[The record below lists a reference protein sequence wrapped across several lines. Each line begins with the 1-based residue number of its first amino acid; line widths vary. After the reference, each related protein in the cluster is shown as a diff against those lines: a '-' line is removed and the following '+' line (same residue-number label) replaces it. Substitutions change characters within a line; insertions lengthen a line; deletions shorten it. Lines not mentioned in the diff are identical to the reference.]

1 MVYLSRS
8 DIEKIAEPIIQIYKS
23 LCVPEKHLCYS
34 VDLLELIS
42 ILGYSVVYVNIT
54 KDGSILGQTSSCQIW
69 TTILDDSMNETLFLL
84 DGKTILIDKRLLLP
98 SLVGRRN
105 FTIAHELG
113 HYALEHHLHSGS
125 LFCSNDGI
133 MEEGSAAL
141 AIEREANHFATCL
154 LMPEEKIRKAFKS
167 MLYNS
172 HRLRNKDF
180 LYVNKATF
188 GAWCGIRDDL
198 MKRYGVSEEA
208 LRNRL
213 RSLNLAKFNF

>member
-1 MVYLSRS
+1 MTNSE
-8 DIEKIAEPIIQIYKS
+8 IEKRANDMLAKYVQRGGVHKVWDKIMTGENIKYRQIATSPDFVGALTKGNNGQSYIMTNAA
-23 LCVPEKHLCYS
+23 
-34 VDLLELIS
+34 IS
-42 ILGYSVVYVNIT
+42 N
-54 KDGSILGQTSSCQIW
+54 D
-69 TTILDDSMNETLFLL
+69 
-84 DGKTILIDKRLLLP
+84 
-98 SLVGRRN
+98 GRRN

-133 MEEGSAAL
+133 MEEGSTAL

-172 HRLRNKDF
+172 HHLRNKDF

-213 RSLNLAKFNF
+213 RSLRLAKFDF

>member
-1 MVYLSRS
+1 MLAKYVQRGGVHKVW
-8 DIEKIAEPIIQIYKS
+8 DKIMTGENIKYRQITTSPDFVGVLTKGNNGQNYIMINAA
-23 LCVPEKHLCYS
+23 
-34 VDLLELIS
+34 IS
-42 ILGYSVVYVNIT
+42 N
-54 KDGSILGQTSSCQIW
+54 D
-69 TTILDDSMNETLFLL
+69 
-84 DGKTILIDKRLLLP
+84 
-98 SLVGRRN
+98 GRRN

-113 HYALEHHLHSGS
+113 HYTLEHHLHSGN

-141 AIEREANHFATCL
+141 VIEREANYFATCL

-172 HRLRNKDF
+172 RRLRNKDF

-188 GAWCGIRDDL
+188 GAWCGIRDEL

-213 RSLNLAKFNF
+213 RSLRLARFDFQ

>member
-1 MVYLSRS
+1 MTNSE
-8 DIEKIAEPIIQIYKS
+8 IEKRADAMLAKYVKRGGVHKAWDTIMTGENIKYRQIAPADPAFVGALTRATNGQ
-23 LCVPEKHLCYS
+23 CYIMTNTA
-34 VDLLELIS
+34 IS
-42 ILGYSVVYVNIT
+42 N
-54 KDGSILGQTSSCQIW
+54 D
-69 TTILDDSMNETLFLL
+69 
-84 DGKTILIDKRLLLP
+84 
-98 SLVGRRN
+98 GRRN

-113 HYALEHHLHSGS
+113 HFALGHQLHGG
-125 LFCSNDGI
+125 LLICSNDGI
-133 MEEGSAAL
+133 VEEGSAAL

-154 LMPEEKIRKAFKS
+154 LMPEEKIRKAFKA

-180 LYVNKATF
+180 LYVNNATF

-213 RSLNLAKFNF
+213 QALGLARFQF

>member
-1 MVYLSRS
+1 MTNSE
-8 DIEKIAEPIIQIYKS
+8 IEKRASDMLVKYVQRGGVHKVWDKIMTGEAIKYRQIA
-23 LCVPEKHLCYS
+23 
-34 VDLLELIS
+34 
-42 ILGYSVVYVNIT
+42 
-54 KDGSILGQTSSCQIW
+54 TSSDFVGALTRGNNGQSYIM
-69 TTILDDSMNETLFLL
+69 TNAAISND
-84 DGKTILIDKRLLLP
+84 
-98 SLVGRRN
+98 GRRN

-141 AIEREANHFATCL
+141 AIEREANPFATCL

-213 RSLNLAKFNF
+213 RSLRLAKFDF

>member
-1 MVYLSRS
+1 MTNSE
-8 DIEKIAEPIIQIYKS
+8 IEKRANDMLVKYVQRGGVHKVWDKIMTGEAIKYRQIA
-23 LCVPEKHLCYS
+23 
-34 VDLLELIS
+34 
-42 ILGYSVVYVNIT
+42 
-54 KDGSILGQTSSCQIW
+54 TSSDFVGALTRGNNGQSYIM
-69 TTILDDSMNETLFLL
+69 TNAAISND
-84 DGKTILIDKRLLLP
+84 
-98 SLVGRRN
+98 GRRN

-113 HYALEHHLHSGS
+113 HYALEHYLHSGS

-133 MEEGSAAL
+133 MEEGNAAL

-213 RSLNLAKFNF
+213 RSLRLAKFDF

>member
-1 MVYLSRS
+1 MTNSE
-8 DIEKIAEPIIQIYKS
+8 IEKRANAMLAKYVQRGGVHKVWDKIMTGEAIKYRQIA
-23 LCVPEKHLCYS
+23 
-34 VDLLELIS
+34 
-42 ILGYSVVYVNIT
+42 
-54 KDGSILGQTSSCQIW
+54 TSSDFVGALTRGNNGQSYIM
-69 TTILDDSMNETLFLL
+69 TNAAISND
-84 DGKTILIDKRLLLP
+84 
-98 SLVGRRN
+98 GRRN

>member
-1 MVYLSRS
+1 MTNSE
-8 DIEKIAEPIIQIYKS
+8 IEKRANAMLAKYVQRGGVHKVWDKIMTGEAIKYRQITTSPDFVGALTKGNNGQSYIMTNAA
-23 LCVPEKHLCYS
+23 
-34 VDLLELIS
+34 IS
-42 ILGYSVVYVNIT
+42 N
-54 KDGSILGQTSSCQIW
+54 D
-69 TTILDDSMNETLFLL
+69 
-84 DGKTILIDKRLLLP
+84 
-98 SLVGRRN
+98 GRRN
-105 FTIAHELG
+105 F
-113 HYALEHHLHSGS
+113 
-125 LFCSNDGI
+125 
-133 MEEGSAAL
+133 
-141 AIEREANHFATCL
+141 TCL

-172 HRLRNKDF
+172 RRLRNKDF

>member
-1 MVYLSRS
+1 MTNSE
-8 DIEKIAEPIIQIYKS
+8 IEKRANDMLVKYVQRGGVHKVWDKIMTGEAIKYRQIA
-23 LCVPEKHLCYS
+23 
-34 VDLLELIS
+34 
-42 ILGYSVVYVNIT
+42 
-54 KDGSILGQTSSCQIW
+54 TSSDFVGALTRGNNGQSYIM
-69 TTILDDSMNETLFLL
+69 TNAAISND
-84 DGKTILIDKRLLLP
+84 
-98 SLVGRRN
+98 GRRN

>member
-1 MVYLSRS
+1 MTNSE
-8 DIEKIAEPIIQIYKS
+8 IEKRANDMLAKYVQRGGVHRVWNAIMTGENIKYRQITTNPDFAGVLTKGNNGQSYIMTNAA
-23 LCVPEKHLCYS
+23 
-34 VDLLELIS
+34 IS
-42 ILGYSVVYVNIT
+42 N
-54 KDGSILGQTSSCQIW
+54 D
-69 TTILDDSMNETLFLL
+69 
-84 DGKTILIDKRLLLP
+84 
-98 SLVGRRN
+98 GRRN

-113 HYALEHHLHSGS
+113 HYALEHHLHSGI
-125 LFCSNDGI
+125 LICSNDGI

-172 HRLRNKDF
+172 RRLRNKDF

-213 RSLNLAKFNF
+213 RSLRLARFDF

>member
-1 MVYLSRS
+1 MTNSE
-8 DIEKIAEPIIQIYKS
+8 IEKRANAMLAKYVQRGGVHKVWNAIMAGENIKYRQSTSPDFVGALTKGNNGQSYIMINAA
-23 LCVPEKHLCYS
+23 
-34 VDLLELIS
+34 IS
-42 ILGYSVVYVNIT
+42 N
-54 KDGSILGQTSSCQIW
+54 D
-69 TTILDDSMNETLFLL
+69 
-84 DGKTILIDKRLLLP
+84 
-98 SLVGRRN
+98 GRRN

-125 LFCSNDGI
+125 LFCSNEGI
-133 MEEGSAAL
+133 LEEGSAAL

-172 HRLRNKDF
+172 RRLRNKDF

-213 RSLNLAKFNF
+213 RSLRLARFDFK

>member
-1 MVYLSRS
+1 MTNSE
-8 DIEKIAEPIIQIYKS
+8 IEKRANDMLVKYVQRGGVYRTWDKIMNGENIKYRKITTSPDFVGALTKGNNGQSYIMTNAA
-23 LCVPEKHLCYS
+23 
-34 VDLLELIS
+34 IS
-42 ILGYSVVYVNIT
+42 N
-54 KDGSILGQTSSCQIW
+54 D
-69 TTILDDSMNETLFLL
+69 
-84 DGKTILIDKRLLLP
+84 
-98 SLVGRRN
+98 GRRN

-141 AIEREANHFATCL
+141 AIEREANHFAICL

-172 HRLRNKDF
+172 RRLRNKDF
-180 LYVNKATF
+180 MYVNKATF

-213 RSLNLAKFNF
+213 RSLRLARFDF